1 MAEKKIICI
10 TCPQGCIITVEGDAA
25 SGRIDSVKGFS
36 CPRGKKYA
44 ESEFVHPVR
53 ILTSSVRSD
62 IRPDCP
68 LPVRTAGPIPKE
80 LLFEGMEE
88 IRKTGMDL
96 LAVLPQDDT
105 IYEFDGEGK
114 PTSQLPEDNAFR
126 KALYAALDQLT
137 F

>member
-68 LPVRTAGPIPKE
+68 LPVRTAGPITKE

-88 IRKTGMDL
+88 IRKITVHGKIGIGDVIVKNFLGTGTDL
-96 LAVLPQDDT
+96 IASGS
-105 IYEFDGEGK
+105 IE
-114 PTSQLPEDNAFR
+114 
-126 KALYAALDQLT
+126 
-137 F
+137 